1 LLRSA
6 GTVEMLRAMSTSPR
20 TDLGPFSGNEAKVR
34 PWAHTLDAIRRLQKF
49 TLCTVRADGR
59 PHATP
64 LLAVWAMDGMTFTT
78 RKDEQKA
85 KNLTRNP
92 KCILTAGTN
101 TLTGDDYVI
110 EGTAS
115 LISDKERLA
124 TIATAF
130 EQTYGWHLTR
140 EDGTWHGMAD
150 AIRSGGTNTYFVQ
163 PSIIFAFG
171 NGQPFSQTRYHFD

>member
-1 LLRSA
+1 
-6 GTVEMLRAMSTSPR
+6 MTSLPR
-20 TDLGPFSGNEAKVR
+20 TDLGPFSGSEAIIR
-34 PWAHTLDAIRRLQKF
+34 PWAHTVDAIRRLQKF

-64 LLAVWAMDGMTFTT
+64 LLAVWAMNGMNFTT
-78 RKDEQKA
+78 GKHEQKA
-85 KNLTRNP
+85 RNLARNP

-110 EGTAS
+110 EGSAS
-115 LISDKERLA
+115 LVSDEERLA
-124 TIATAF
+124 SIATAF

-140 EDGTWHGMAD
+140 EDGTWHGMANQ
-150 AIRSGGTNTYFVQ
+150 IRSGAGYTYFVQ

-171 NGQPFSQTRYHFD
+171 NGEPFSQTRYHFD

>member
-1 LLRSA
+1 MNS
-6 GTVEMLRAMSTSPR
+6 SPR
-20 TDLGPFSGNEAKVR
+20 TDLGPFSGGEATAR
-34 PWAHTLDAIRRLQKF
+34 PWAHTVDALRRLQKF

-64 LLAVWAMDGMTFTT
+64 LLAVWVMDGMAFATG
-78 RKDEQKA
+78 KDEQKA
-85 KNLTRNP
+85 KNLSRNP

-101 TLTGDDYVI
+101 TLTGEDYVI

-115 LISDKERLA
+115 LVSDPERLA
-124 TIATAF
+124 TIATQF
-130 EQTYGWHLTR
+130 EQTYGWHLTS

-150 AIRSGGTNTYFVQ
+150 SIRSGGAETYFVQ

-171 NGQPFSQTRYHFD
+171 NGEPFGQTRYHFD

>member
-1 LLRSA
+1 
-6 GTVEMLRAMSTSPR
+6 MTSLPW
-20 TDLGPFSGNEAKVR
+20 TDLGPFSGPEANAR
-34 PWAHTLDAIRRLQKF
+34 PWAHTVDAIRRLQKF

-64 LLAVWAMDGMTFTT
+64 LLAVWAMDGMTFATGEN
-78 RKDEQKA
+78 EQKA
-85 KNLTRNP
+85 KNLGRNP

-115 LISDKERLA
+115 LVSDPERLE

-140 EDGTWHGMAD
+140 KDGTWYGMASQM
-150 AIRSGGTNTYFVQ
+150 RSGGTHTYFVQ

-171 NGQPFSQTRYHFD
+171 NGEPFSETRYHFD